1 MTQDL
6 LGLWQARP
14 GKTVILQQTPLA
26 MGVEKCLLHPFE
38 VGFNTP
44 ISAKLRPFTLL
55 RTWVQAR
62 RRRMQTPRPSS
73 RTGGQSFVFVFAV
86 VVACP
91 GLARLHLVVCC
102 TVFFLGRHSLSP
114 RWFTR
119 SAPLS
124 LFVYLSLSLLVP
136 RSRCICLWVFLVRP
150 RSLPRMAGTVR
161 GKSCKSQ
168 VGNDG

>member
-1 MTQDL
+1 
-6 LGLWQARP
+6 
-14 GKTVILQQTPLA
+14 
-26 MGVEKCLLHPFE
+26 
-38 VGFNTP
+38 
-44 ISAKLRPFTLL
+44 
-55 RTWVQAR
+55 
-62 RRRMQTPRPSS
+62 MQTPRPSS

-124 LFVYLSLSLLVP
+124 LCLSLSISARPSLPLHLLVGFS
-136 RSRCICLWVFLVRP
+136 RSPLLV
-150 RSLPRMAGTVR
+150 A
-161 GKSCKSQ
+161 
-168 VGNDG
+168 